1 MSKTAAFL
9 TMLLAVS
16 LCSLGC
22 GGGDVAVKKPD
33 PVFVNKTGVQYHYA
47 GCKSLVR
54 SMRPIQLEDAKAQ
67 GYIPCERCD
76 FMKDN

>member
-1 MSKTAAFL
+1 MRNTVTSILMF
-9 TMLLAVS
+9 LAVS
-16 LCSLGC
+16 LFAPGC
-22 GGGDVAVKKPD
+22 GGEVAAVKKPD

-54 SMRPIQLEDAKAQ
+54 SMRPIQLEDAQAQ

-76 FMKDN
+76 FMKQ